1 MLQRWLDKLTT
12 AAVLRRHKTPL
23 SRLQGSGEPAMAK
36 LCAVISSLLLT
47 VGVVA
52 AQTDQTQI
60 SERLLPQWLTGIIA
74 VSIFLFLSFVVFL
87 VKKAWCEE
95 PSRRKVSVVSDKDND
110 YAMTIENAYETNGN
124 AYETSLDMVRS
135 KENTNA
141 YNNLVIDS
149 TDDKVTSM

>member
-1 MLQRWLDKLTT
+1 
-12 AAVLRRHKTPL
+12 
-23 SRLQGSGEPAMAK
+23 MAK

-110 YAMTIENAYETNGN
+110 YAMTIENAYETNEN